1 MDRRNIFR
9 AALAAVGGVFA
20 TKAIVTPASAQGAG
34 GAAKV
39 SASKVA
45 YHLSD
50 ADKVGFVLGNIQN
63 HLDGGPK
70 GVEIVLVVH
79 GPALKAFHALSAD
92 PALSKRVENFSKA
105 GVKFDA
111 CGNTLKAQK
120 VELADLVPGFK
131 VVEEGGVVRL
141 AELQSLGYAYLRP

>member
-1 MDRRNIFR
+1 MHRRNIFK
-9 AALAAVGGVFA
+9 AAAAAVGGVFA
-20 TKAIVTPASAQGAG
+20 TKAIVTSAAAQGA

-50 ADKVGFVLGNIQN
+50 ADKVAFVLGNIQN

-79 GPALKAFHALSAD
+79 GPALKGFHAMSAD
-92 PALSKRVENFSKA
+92 PAVSQKVENFSKA